1 MKIVTVVGARP
12 QLIKAAPV
20 TRALARAGIEE
31 VLLHTGQHYDPE
43 LSRVFFEELGLPA
56 PRHDLGVGS
65 ASHGVQT
72 ARMLTGI
79 EEVLVRERPDW
90 LLVYGDTNSTLA
102 GALAAAKLGL
112 PIAHVEAGLR
122 CGDLT
127 MPEEINRVLTDRI
140 SRLLLA
146 PTGAAVRN
154 LQDEGVD
161 PGRIVRTGDVMYDAC
176 LLFAPFAPDAGEVAG
191 MPGLAEGAFVLA
203 TVHRAAN
210 TDDPARLAAIARGF
224 AEVARSVPLLFP
236 VHPRTRRALAA
247 AGELDALERSGVRLL
262 PPQGYLEMMALER
275 AAALV
280 ATDSGGVQK
289 EAFFHGRPCVT
300 LRRETEW
307 VELVELGWNRLV
319 DPVDPEAVAGG
330 ILGALRSPPPGPER
344 PEVFGK
350 GQAADA
356 VVAALV
362 SAGARGL

>member
-1 MKIVTVVGARP
+1 MKLVTVVGARP
-12 QLIKAAPV
+12 QLVKAAPV
-20 TRALARAGIEE
+20 SRALARASIDE
-31 VLLHTGQHYDPE
+31 VLIHTGQHYDHE
-43 LSRVFFEELGLPA
+43 LSRIFFEELGLPA
-56 PRHDLGVGS
+56 PRHELGVGS
-65 ASHGVQT
+65 GSHAAQT

-79 EEVLVRERPDW
+79 EEVLLRERPDW
-90 LLVYGDTNSTLA
+90 VLVYGDTNSTLA

-122 CGDLT
+122 SGDPS
-127 MPEEINRVLTDRI
+127 MPEEINRALTDRI

-146 PTGAAVRN
+146 PTGTAVRN
-154 LQDEGVD
+154 LRGEGVD
-161 PGRIVRTGDVMYDAC
+161 PAWIVRTGDVMYDAC
-176 LLFAPFAPDAGEVAG
+176 LLFLPFAPDPAEVAG
-191 MPGLAEGAFVLA
+191 ISGLADRSYVLA
-203 TVHRAAN
+203 TVHRASN
-210 TDDPARLAAIARGF
+210 TDDPVRLTAIARGLG
-224 AEVARSVPLLFP
+224 EVARSVPVLFP

-247 AGELDALERSGVRLL
+247 AGELEAMRAAGVRVL
-262 PPQGYLEMMALER
+262 PPLGYLEMMALER

-319 DPVDPEAVAGG
+319 DPTDPGTVAEG
-330 ILGALRSPPPGPER
+330 ILAALACPPPGPER

-356 VVAALV
+356 VVAALAAAAA
-362 SAGARGL
+362 SQA